1 MRRADR
7 LFQLI
12 EHLRGRRTLTA
23 RQLAE
28 RLHVSERTVYR
39 DVGDLVAGGVPIQGE
54 AGIGYQLRRGFDLPP
69 IMFNRDE
76 LEALVLGARLVT
88 ALGGKSLAQSA
99 ELALNKIEAVLPAA
113 RRKELALPR
122 LYAPGFANDAR
133 RTAALDTIRTAI
145 NEHRILNIDYIRE
158 DGAVSSRSVRPLA
171 LYYWPPNWLLAAW
184 CELRE
189 DFRNFR
195 TDRIRS
201 AAALD
206 KTFNDE
212 PGKTFEDFLRSLPAE

>member
-39 DVGDLVAGGVPIQGE
+39 DVGDLIASGVPIEGA

-69 IMFNRDE
+69 IMFDRDE
-76 LEALVLGARLVT
+76 LEALVLGARLVK
-88 ALGGKSLAQSA
+88 ALGGQSLAQSA
-99 ELALNKIEAVLPAA
+99 DLALNKIEAVLPAA
-113 RRKELALPR
+113 RRKELELPR
-122 LYAPGFANDAR
+122 LYAPRFAIDTR
-133 RTAALDTIRTAI
+133 RTEPLDTIRRAI
-145 NEHRILNIDYIRE
+145 NAHHVLRIDYTRE
-158 DGAVSSRSVRPLA
+158 DGTSSSRSLRPLA
-171 LYYWPPNWLLAAW
+171 LYYWPPHWLLAAW
-184 CELRE
+184 CELRQ

-195 TDRIRS
+195 TDRIR
-201 AAALD
+201 AAALTD
-206 KTFNDE
+206 TVFSDE
-212 PGKTFEDFLRSLPAE
+212 PGKTFEDFLRSVPAE

>member
-39 DVGDLVAGGVPIQGE
+39 DVGDLIASGVPIAGE

-69 IMFNRDE
+69 IMFDRDE
-76 LEALVLGARLVT
+76 LEALVLGARLVK
-88 ALGGKSLAQSA
+88 ALGGQSLAQSA
-99 ELALNKIEAVLPAA
+99 DLALNKIEAVLPAA
-113 RRKELALPR
+113 RRKELELPR
-122 LYAPGFANDAR
+122 LYAPSFAIDTR
-133 RTAALDTIRTAI
+133 RTEPLDAIRRAI
-145 NEHRILNIDYIRE
+145 NDHRLLRIDYTRD
-158 DGAVSSRSVRPLA
+158 DGAASSRSLRPLA
-171 LYYWPPNWLLAAW
+171 LYYWPPHWLLAAW
-184 CELRE
+184 CELRA

-195 TDRIRS
+195 TDRIQS
-201 AAALD
+201 MTVTD
-206 KTFNDE
+206 TTFNDE
-212 PGKTFEDFLRSLPAE
+212 PGKTFEDFLRSIPSE

>member
-39 DVGDLVAGGVPIQGE
+39 DVGDLIASGVPIEGE

-69 IMFNRDE
+69 IMFDRDE
-76 LEALVLGARLVT
+76 LEALVLGARLVK
-88 ALGGKSLAQSA
+88 ALGGNALAQSA
-99 ELALNKIEAVLPAA
+99 ELALDKIEAVLPAA
-113 RRKELALPR
+113 RRNEMALPR
-122 LYAPGFANDAR
+122 LYAPRFAIDAR
-133 RTAALDTIRTAI
+133 RTESLDTIRRAI
-145 NEHRILNIDYIRE
+145 NDHRVLRIDYVRE
-158 DGAVSSRSVRPLA
+158 DGAASSRALRPLA
-171 LYYWPPNWLLAAW
+171 LYYWPPHWLLAAW
-184 CELRE
+184 CELRQ

-195 TDRIRS
+195 TDRIQGVTVTDTPF
-201 AAALD
+201 A
-206 KTFNDE
+206 DE
-212 PGKTFEDFLRSLPAE
+212 PGKTFEDFLRSIPEA